1 MEVVSLVK
9 NIQEIL
15 FLRVM
20 VFVGGEILVLI
31 QFGDATRE
39 NVDIMYYAFF
49 FHRSVKKSSAG
60 PSVFNVLFSVV
71 SPILVCLKLVAGW
84 LSNSAL
90 DVLVVE

>member
-9 NIQEIL
+9 NIQKIL

-39 NVDIMYYAFF
+39 NVDILY
-49 FHRSVKKSSAG
+49 
-60 PSVFNVLFSVV
+60 
-71 SPILVCLKLVAGW
+71 
-84 LSNSAL
+84 
-90 DVLVVE
+90 